1 MINHGR
7 TLLLNQSGRTYQP
20 QYLGEEYIPPLYG
33 EIDLPSYLRTARRLI
48 FGADPERVFLNF
60 RTRELLHTIHET
72 GLAEYLYDLDPRVTY
87 WPEQN
92 PVFFNNKKRVTAAQI
107 AGPSNARLYFSG
119 NFAADNVKGIAQRD
133 YTVRAIGGTMSQV
146 LEFTAKPPRNMSRM
160 AMTDAPNN
168 YIVIE
173 YDDDKFD
180 TTITPVDVST
190 GLSSAVDINGTD
202 LSVRVGGVIVST
214 VNLMMEDGY
223 ELLTEALDSIS
234 AEQPEVAP
242 DPLEFRMAITT
253 PQEQSAVFTESA
265 WRVSAFANPTSVI
278 NVVPLLEV
286 MGEPN
291 LLELFGVSNYDQ
303 PYATFKNM
311 WFDHPLAPYRLAGFT
326 MAMIYRTEEI
336 RRGVNV

>member
-20 QYLGEEYIPPLYG
+20 QYLGEEYIPPLYS

-48 FGADPERVFLNF
+48 FGSAPERVFLNF

-87 WPEQN
+87 WPEQT
-92 PVFFNNKKRVTAAQI
+92 PVFFNSKKKVTTTQI

-119 NFAADNVKGIAQRD
+119 NFSADNVKGIAQRD
-133 YTVRAIGGTMSQV
+133 YTVRAIGGMPQQV
-146 LEFTAKPPRNMSRM
+146 MAMTKKPPRNMNRM
-160 AMTDAPNN
+160 ALVDAPTN

-190 GLSSAVDINGTD
+190 GLSSSVDINGTD
-202 LSVRVGGVIVST
+202 LSVRVGGVSVSA
-214 VNLMMEDGY
+214 VSLMMENGY
-223 ELLTEALDSIS
+223 LLLTEALEEIS
-234 AEQPEVAP
+234 AEQTETAQNPMP
-242 DPLEFRMAITT
+242 FRMALVTPPSQTT
-253 PQEQSAVFTESA
+253 VFTESV
-265 WRVSAFANPTSVI
+265 WRVSAFANPASVVNI
-278 NVVPLLEV
+278 VPLLEV

-291 LLELFGVSNYDQ
+291 LLELFGVSSYDQ

-326 MAMIYRTEEI
+326 MAMIYRAEEI
-336 RRGVNV
+336 RRGTYG